1 MGIVKRILT
10 ILIGIVFIA
19 SVSVLGA
26 SFLAKPVLV
35 EAIGQAGID
44 TAISHRMMD
53 AVFGYAGAD
62 DTQWIAKIQNKIEKN
77 EEVQNITEKI
87 MDEMISDLAAGKD
100 YKDVDISKELD
111 RLLEDSMQ
119 EIQDTNTELN
129 EDMLNMMKSHLKE
142 EAEDVQNVLNNY
154 ASGIYGDMQ
163 DTNTMQ
169 GKVAKVY
176 TILVSKECR
185 IAAGVIII
193 LCAILTILLGSPRYR
208 GIFSLAVESVL
219 CGIIFAPGI
228 GLLGNKAMAF
238 LSNRMLGRTISVS
251 FGSFLW
257 LGCIFAGTGVVFMIV
272 GVIVSWKDNRRK
284 KGKRSIG

>member
-1 MGIVKRILT
+1 MRIVKRILT
-10 ILIGIVFIA
+10 VLLGIVFIA
-19 SVSVLGA
+19 GVSVLGA

-87 MDEMISDLAAGKD
+87 MDEIVSDLSAGKD

-129 EDMLNMMKSHLKE
+129 ADMLNMMKSHLKE
-142 EAEDVQNVLNNY
+142 ETEDVQNVLNSY

-163 DTNTMQ
+163 NTNTMQ
-169 GKVAKVY
+169 GKVAKAY
-176 TILVSKECR
+176 TILVSGKCR
-185 IAAGVIII
+185 AAAGVIIL
-193 LCAILTILLGSPRYR
+193 LCTVLTILLESPRYR
-208 GIFSLAVESVL
+208 GLFSLAVESVF

-228 GLLGNKAMAF
+228 GLLGNKVMGF

-251 FGSFLW
+251 LRSFLW
-257 LGCIFAGTGVVFMIV
+257 LGCIFAGAGVVFLIA
-272 GVIVSWKDNRRK
+272 GVIVSWKDQRRK
-284 KGKRSIG
+284 SK